1 VHRPLRAAALA
12 LALLASLISTVA
24 AASPQPRA
32 SLPDVEDEVMCV
44 VCGVPLNEATDAPQ
58 ANRERAEIRRLIAR
72 GETKEQIKRA
82 LKDEFGPEVLA
93 LPERKGFNLAA
104 YLVPIGAVAA
114 ALIGLALLVP
124 RWLRRRPSGATGS
137 AAEVPELDPGDA
149 RRLDRDLARYD
160 G

>member
-1 VHRPLRAAALA
+1 MHRQLRAAALTF
-12 LALLASLISTVA
+12 ALLALPTSTVA
-24 AASPQPRA
+24 AAPPQPRA

-72 GETKEQIKRA
+72 GQTKGQIKRA
-82 LKDEFGPEVLA
+82 LRDEFGPEVLG

-114 ALIGLALLVP
+114 ALIALALLVP
-124 RWLRRRPSGATGS
+124 RWLRRRPSGA
-137 AAEVPELDPGDA
+137 AAADEAPELDPGDA
-149 RRLDRDLARYD
+149 RRLERDLARYD
-160 G
+160 R

>member
-1 VHRPLRAAALA
+1 VHRLFRAAALA
-12 LALLASLISTVA
+12 VALLAPATSTLA
-24 AASPQPRA
+24 LAGPRPRA

-44 VCGVPLNEATDAPQ
+44 VCGIPLNEATDAPQ

-72 GETKEQIKRA
+72 GATKDQIKRA

-93 LPERKGFNLAA
+93 LPERRGFNLAA

-114 ALIGLALLVP
+114 ALICLALLVP
-124 RWLRRRPSGATGS
+124 RWLRRRPGGAAA

>member
-12 LALLASLISTVA
+12 VALLAPAAATAA

-58 ANRERAEIRRLIAR
+58 ANRERVEIRRLIAR
-72 GETKEQIKRA
+72 GRTKEQIKRA

-93 LPERKGFNLAA
+93 LPERRGFNLAA
-104 YLVPIGAVAA
+104 YLVPIGAVVA

-124 RWLRRRPSGATGS
+124 RWLRRRPRGPAAA
-137 AAEVPELDPGDA
+137 AAEVPELDAGDA
-149 RRLDRDLARYD
+149 GRLDRDLARYD

>member
-1 VHRPLRAAALA
+1 
-12 LALLASLISTVA
+12 
-24 AASPQPRA
+24 
-32 SLPDVEDEVMCV
+32 MCV

-104 YLVPIGAVAA
+104 YVVPIGAVAA
-114 ALIGLALLVP
+114 ALIALALLVP
-124 RWLRRRPSGATGS
+124 RWLRRGPRGAAAT

-149 RRLDRDLARYD
+149 RRLERDLARHD

>member
-1 VHRPLRAAALA
+1 
-12 LALLASLISTVA
+12 
-24 AASPQPRA
+24 
-32 SLPDVEDEVMCV
+32 MCV

-93 LPERKGFNLAA
+93 LPERRGFNLAA

-114 ALIGLALLVP
+114 ALIALALLVP
-124 RWLRRRPSGATGS
+124 RWLRRRPSGAAAA
-137 AAEVPELDPGDA
+137 AAEAPELDAGDA
-149 RRLDRDLARYD
+149 RRLERDLARYD
-160 G
+160 R

>member
-1 VHRPLRAAALA
+1 VHRLLHAAALA
-12 LALLASLISTVA
+12 VALLAPTTSTVA
-24 AASPQPRA
+24 AAGPQPRA

-82 LKDEFGPEVLA
+82 LKDEFGPAVLA

-114 ALIGLALLVP
+114 ALIALALLMP
-124 RWLRRRPSGATGS
+124 RWLRRRPSGAAAA

-149 RRLDRDLARYD
+149 RRLERDLARYD

>member
-1 VHRPLRAAALA
+1 MHRLLRAAALA
-12 LALLASLISTVA
+12 VALLAPATSTLA
-24 AASPQPRA
+24 LAGPQPRA

-44 VCGVPLNEATDAPQ
+44 VCGIPLNEATDAPQ

-72 GETKEQIKRA
+72 GETKDQIKRA

-93 LPERKGFNLAA
+93 LPERRGFNLAA

-114 ALIGLALLVP
+114 ALICLALLVP
-124 RWLRRRPSGATGS
+124 RWLRRRPGGAAA

>member
-1 VHRPLRAAALA
+1 VHRQLRAAALTF
-12 LALLASLISTVA
+12 ALLALPTSTVA
-24 AASPQPRA
+24 AAPPQPRA

-72 GETKEQIKRA
+72 GQTKGQIKRA
-82 LKDEFGPEVLA
+82 LRDEFGPEVLG

-114 ALIGLALLVP
+114 ALIALALLVP
-124 RWLRRRPSGATGS
+124 RWLRRRPSGA
-137 AAEVPELDPGDA
+137 AAVDEAPELDPGDA
-149 RRLDRDLARYD
+149 RRLERDLARYD
-160 G
+160 R